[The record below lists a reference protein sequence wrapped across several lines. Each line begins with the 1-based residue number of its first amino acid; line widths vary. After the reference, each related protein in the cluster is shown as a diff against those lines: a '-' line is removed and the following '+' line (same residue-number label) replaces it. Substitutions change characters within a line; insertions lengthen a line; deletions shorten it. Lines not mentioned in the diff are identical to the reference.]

1 MQWSRHLLKLKVV
14 IRWLP
19 GEHVDHLSVFAKLIF
34 CQLQVSEDGELRA
47 VLAVVD
53 EDNDALTIWVDPHA
67 LQGDPTEVRSLCL
80 SLFELTN
87 LVSPGSF

>member
-1 MQWSRHLLKLKVV
+1 LLKLKVV
-14 IRWLP
+14 VKWLP
-19 GEHVDHLSVFAKLIF
+19 GEHVVYLSVSAKLTF

-53 EDNDALTIWVDPHA
+53 EDNDAITIWVEPRA
-67 LQGDPTEVRSLCL
+67 LDPTEVHSLCL

-87 LVSPGSF
+87 LVSPFSFWLQG